1 MTALILDGITV
12 RYGSLVAVDAVSLS
26 FGRSQVSSVVGPNGA
41 GKSTL
46 LGAVSGA
53 IPPDSGTVVLGG
65 LSLSGGPTAFAH
77 EGIRRTFQTPRVML
91 RETLLENVLVA
102 SRPGR
107 PGVLFSD
114 LFDTVRGERR
124 ERSRGDE
131 AEAAL
136 KQVGLAGR
144 SGDLAGELSYG
155 QVRLLELA
163 RALLGDPKFL
173 LLDEPAAG
181 LNDGETELLGA
192 LLQEVATSGIG
203 VVLVEHNLK
212 LVTTISE
219 VIHVLN
225 FGQLI
230 ASGPPDVIVRDPA
243 VIEAYTGEPA

>member
-1 MTALILDGITV
+1 MTALSLDGVTV

-26 FGRSQVSSVVGPNGA
+26 FGRGRVTSVVGPNGA

-53 IPPDSGTVVLGG
+53 IQPDGGTIALGG
-65 LSLSGGPTAFAH
+65 LAMSGGPHTFAH

-91 RETLLENVLVA
+91 SETLLENVLVA
-102 SRPGR
+102 SGPGR
-107 PGVLFSD
+107 LGTVFSD
-114 LFDTVRGERR
+114 LFDTVRGDRR

-136 KQVGLAGR
+136 EQVGLGGR
-144 SGDLAGELSYG
+144 SAELAGALSYG

-163 RALLGDPKFL
+163 RALVGDPKFL

-181 LNDGETELLGA
+181 LNDGETELLGG
-192 LLQEVATSGIG
+192 LLQDVAACGIG

-219 VIHVLN
+219 TIHVLN

-230 ASGPPDVIVRDPA
+230 ASGSPDDIVRDPA